1 MTKENTTKG
10 LNTTRERMIQLL
22 NEDLAGEYQ
31 AIIAYTVYSQVLK
44 GAAYTDIA
52 RELESQ
58 AREKLGHAR
67 VIAKQIDYSEG
78 MASEKPKPL
87 KTSNEPVEMLRADFE
102 NERETVW
109 RYRERVRQA
118 EAMGEFA
125 SSENLLAIIADEQ
138 VYAIDLTLNVTTHDE
153 ISSTFQFK

>member
-1 MTKENTTKG
+1 MAKEEIKSG
-10 LNTTRERMIQLL
+10 LNTTREQMIQLL
-22 NEDLAGEYQ
+22 NEDLEGEHR
-31 AIIAYTVYSQVLK
+31 AMIAYILHSQVLE

-78 MASEKPKPL
+78 MPSEKPKPL
-87 KTSNEPVEMLRADFE
+87 KTSNEPVEMLRAAFE

-125 SSENLLAIIADEQ
+125 SSENL
-138 VYAIDLTLNVTTHDE
+138 
-153 ISSTFQFK
+153 ISKPS

>member
-1 MTKENTTKG
+1 MAKEEIKSG
-10 LNTTRERMIQLL
+10 LNTTREQMIQLL
-22 NEDLAGEYQ
+22 NEDLEGEHQ
-31 AIIAYTVYSQVLK
+31 AMIAYILHSQVLE

-58 AREKLGHAR
+58 AREKPGHAK
-67 VIAKQIDYSEG
+67 VTAKQIDYSEG

-87 KTSNEPVEMLRADFE
+87 KTSNEPVEMLRAAFE

-125 SSENLLAIIADEQ
+125 SSENL
-138 VYAIDLTLNVTTHDE
+138 
-153 ISSTFQFK
+153 ISKPS